1 MASPGAAASETS
13 MADRISVEI
22 DRAIQRNLKGFGYLG
37 SPDPVV
43 GQTPKTLLHRRGT
56 LSLYHYK
63 PIADEVYRVP
73 ILFVMAT
80 TNKAFIFDLT
90 PGQSLIE
97 FLVKRGHDVYVMDW
111 NAPTGEERYLKIDN
125 YVLDFIPDCVQRVQ
139 RHSGVDKVTI
149 VGYCFGGVLSAI
161 YAALHPDGPLKN
173 LVCFTT
179 PIDFG
184 KMKLFRQWTDA
195 RHFDLDRLVDTVG
208 IIPPEMI
215 TSGFDMLRPAGRIA
229 GQVRLWDNLWNDEY
243 VAAFRRM
250 ERWGK
255 ETLPL
260 AGEYFRQTIRELMQ
274 KNALNEGTLHIGGK
288 PVELKAIKVPLL
300 HVLAQHD
307 HIVPPECGKPL
318 VEQVGS
324 RDKEEV
330 ILPGGHVSLV
340 AGANAVKRMWP
351 KLDRWL
357 ERRST

>member
-1 MASPGAAASETS
+1 
-13 MADRISVEI
+13 MADRMRVEI

-37 SPDPVV
+37 SPDPAV

-63 PIADEVYRVP
+63 PMVDEVYRVP

-80 TNKAFIFDLT
+80 TNKAFIFDLA

-97 FLVKRGHDVYVMDW
+97 FLLKRGHDIYVMDW
-111 NAPTGEERYLKIDN
+111 NPPAGEERYLKIEN

-139 RHSGVDKVTI
+139 RHSGVDDVTI
-149 VGYCFGGVLSAI
+149 IGYCFGGVLSTI
-161 YAALHPDGPLKN
+161 YAALHTEGPLKN

-179 PIDFG
+179 PIDWT
-184 KMKLFRQWTDA
+184 KMTLFRQWMDA
-195 RHFDLDRLVDTVG
+195 RHFDIDRLVNTVG
-208 IIPPEMI
+208 VIPPEMI
-215 TSGFDMLRPAGRIA
+215 TAGFDMLRPAGRMA

-243 VAAFRRM
+243 VVAFRRM
-250 ERWGK
+250 ERWGN

-260 AGEYFRQTIRELMQ
+260 AGEYFRQTIKELMQ
-274 KNALNEGTLHIGGK
+274 KNRLYEGTLQVGGK
-288 PVELKAIKVPLL
+288 AVDLKNIKVPLL
-300 HVLAQHD
+300 HVMAQYD

-318 VEQVGS
+318 IERVSSE
-324 RDKEEV
+324 DKEEV

-340 AGANAVKRMWP
+340 AGANAIKRMWP
-351 KLDRWL
+351 KLHQWL